1 MKKQEYKPSIKKA
14 KSLTVKRQSAT
25 KKCRILSVARKKIN
39 CKDMKD
45 KKLSV

>member
-25 KKCRILSVARKKIN
+25 KKCRILSVARENINCNDIKGKKIRT
-39 CKDMKD
+39 
-45 KKLSV
+45 